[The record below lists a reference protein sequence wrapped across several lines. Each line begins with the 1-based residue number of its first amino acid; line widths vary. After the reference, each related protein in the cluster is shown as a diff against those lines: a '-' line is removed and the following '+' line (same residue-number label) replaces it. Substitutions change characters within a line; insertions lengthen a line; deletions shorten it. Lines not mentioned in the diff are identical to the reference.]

1 MEEKRG
7 DITEASLLQKG
18 GDCQLGEIRSLD
30 FIYALVRVSAIKKGV
45 INTTDLQIETSLG
58 VG

>member
-7 DITEASLLQKG
+7 DITKASLLENR
-18 GDCQLGEIRSLD
+18 GDGQLGEIRSLD
-30 FIYALVRVSAIKKGV
+30 FIYALWVNAIRKGV